1 MATLAEKMAQL
12 EAMREARSNSGDTV
26 GSDIFGS
33 WTKEL
38 GRVQSSLVSLLD
50 AVIKQRQK
58 NAAATEMGRTDNVN
72 TAIREMLSAKL
83 DADKVERERHNRM
96 MDMAESLIPK
106 VSDEQLKAVRMQQLA
121 YREHKKTLEAE
132 LNLEKKKYD
141 LQKKDAEAMQK
152 RRVKAIEGERAEANF
167 AIKDKYGTIE
177 NAITGLGNSGG
188 DSLGKFLVAGLGRYV
203 KERKETPIAEA
214 VKEKY
219 DAQVQQQNNIAE
231 AKKAL
236 ADKEFGTRKEDIE
249 ETAAIRAAK
258 QGISDPGSA
267 AKLYSARAQKVSDIA
282 KIGESLESGLLS
294 GNFKLR
300 VPQLEHSL
308 SEVAKA
314 IRGQAPNVAAATV
327 AKAEPEEIPVLTK
340 EGIVSSVEAETKPA
354 PSPTPSPAPSPAT
367 SPAPVAEKNESVAST
382 LKSEI
387 PPKAAPK
394 NAKFTKAPRQSSS
407 LLTPVVKR
415 NAAPVATVNPAPGA
429 VGKFGSKAGAVN
441 LGGIGKALGGIATKL
456 GSLAGS
462 ALKFLGPW
470 GMVASAL
477 MSFDRL
483 VPIFSSLAGA
493 LMDLTKLIMPLLI
506 STTIEGFAQI
516 LGGIN
521 GLITLLDNAPLIGR
535 KWTKESST
543 QAALTAERDK
553 EAQRQA
559 TLKENKR
566 QAAQGGQAIDTTSAR
581 RGVAMPTI
589 TRRETALT
597 TPAEATAISEQVAAA
612 KAPGPQQYQLSD
624 WQQQQGTQNRD
635 LRDAVIAASKNPGTT
650 PIMVGN
656 PALAPF
662 PV

>member
-12 EAMREARSNSGDTV
+12 EAMREARSNSGETV

-38 GRVQSSLVSLLD
+38 GKVQSSLVSLLD

-58 NAAATEMGRTDNVN
+58 NAAATEVGRTDNVN

-219 DAQVQQQNNIAE
+219 DEQVQQQNNIAE

-249 ETAAIRAAK
+249 ESAAIRAAK

-267 AKLYSARAQKVSDIA
+267 AKLYSARAQKVSDLA

-308 SEVAKA
+308 SEVTKA
-314 IRGQAPNVAAATV
+314 IRGQAPNVAAAKV
-327 AKAEPEEIPVLTK
+327 AKAEPEEPEEIPVLTK
-340 EGIVSSVEAETKPA
+340 EGIVSSVDAETKPA
-354 PSPTPSPAPSPAT
+354 PSPAP

-470 GMVASAL
+470 GLVASAL

-559 TLKENKR
+559 TLKENKL
-566 QAAQGGQAIDTTSAR
+566 QAAQGGQSIDTTSAR

-612 KAPGPQQYQLSD
+612 TAPGPQQYQLSD

>member
-12 EAMREARSNSGDTV
+12 EAMREARSNSGETV
-26 GSDIFGS
+26 GSDTFGS
-33 WTKEL
+33 WAKEL
-38 GRVQSSLVSLLD
+38 GKVQSSLVSLLD

-203 KERKETPIAEA
+203 KERKETPVAEA

-219 DAQVQQQNNIAE
+219 DAQVEQQNNIAE

-267 AKLYSARAQKVSDIA
+267 AKLYSARAQKVSDLA

-308 SEVAKA
+308 SEVTKA
-314 IRGQAPNVAAATV
+314 IRGQAPNVAAAKV
-327 AKAEPEEIPVLTK
+327 AKAEPEEPAEIPVLTK

-354 PSPTPSPAPSPAT
+354 PSPAP

-581 RGVAMPTI
+581 RGVAMPTTI

-612 KAPGPQQYQLSD
+612 TAPGPQQYQLSD

-635 LRDAVIAASKNPGTT
+635 LREAVIAASKNPGTT

>member
-12 EAMREARSNSGDTV
+12 EAMREARSNSGETV

-38 GRVQSSLVSLLD
+38 GKVQSSLVSLLD

-58 NAAATEMGRTDNVN
+58 NAAATEVGRTDNVN

-219 DAQVQQQNNIAE
+219 DEQVQQQNNIAE

-249 ETAAIRAAK
+249 ESAAIRAAK

-267 AKLYSARAQKVSDIA
+267 AKLYSARAQKVSDLA

-308 SEVAKA
+308 SEVTKA
-314 IRGQAPNVAAATV
+314 IRGQAPNVAAAKV
-327 AKAEPEEIPVLTK
+327 AKAEPEEPEEIPVLTK
-340 EGIVSSVEAETKPA
+340 EGIVSSVDAETKPA
-354 PSPTPSPAPSPAT
+354 PSPAP

-470 GMVASAL
+470 GLVASAL

-543 QAALTAERDK
+543 QAALTAEREK

-612 KAPGPQQYQLSD
+612 TAPGPQQYQLSD

>member
-12 EAMREARSNSGDTV
+12 EAMREARSNSGNTI
-26 GSDIFGS
+26 GSDIIGG
-33 WTKEL
+33 WMKEI
-38 GRVQSSLVSLLD
+38 GKVQSSLVSLLD

-58 NAAATEMGRTDNVN
+58 NSAATEVGGTDNVN
-72 TAIREMLSAKL
+72 YAIREMLSAKL
-83 DADKVERERHNRM
+83 DADKIERERHNRM

-188 DSLGKFLVAGLGRYV
+188 DSLGKFLVAGLGRFV

-219 DAQVQQQNNIAE
+219 DAQVEQQNNIAE

-267 AKLYSARAQKVSDIA
+267 AKLYSARAQKVTDLA

-308 SEVAKA
+308 SEVTRA
-314 IRGQAPNVAAATV
+314 IRGQAPDVAAAKV
-327 AKAEPEEIPVLTK
+327 AKAEPAEIPVLTK
-340 EGIVSSVEAETKPA
+340 EGIVSNVEAETKPA
-354 PSPTPSPAPSPAT
+354 PSPAP

-415 NAAPVATVNPAPGA
+415 NAAPVATVNPVPGA

-441 LGGIGKALGGIATKL
+441 LGGLGKALGSIATKL

-612 KAPGPQQYQLSD
+612 KAPGPQQYQLAD

-635 LRDAVIAASKNPGTT
+635 LREAVIAASKNPGTT

>member
-12 EAMREARSNSGDTV
+12 EAMREARSNSGETV

-38 GRVQSSLVSLLD
+38 GKVQSSLVSLLD

-203 KERKETPIAEA
+203 KERKETPVAEA

-219 DAQVQQQNNIAE
+219 DAQVEQQNNIAE

-267 AKLYSARAQKVSDIA
+267 AKLYSARAQKVSDLA

-308 SEVAKA
+308 SEVTKA
-314 IRGQAPNVAAATV
+314 IRGQAPNVAAAKV
-327 AKAEPEEIPVLTK
+327 AKAEPEEPEEIPVLTK

-354 PSPTPSPAPSPAT
+354 PSPAP

-581 RGVAMPTI
+581 RGVAMPTTI

-612 KAPGPQQYQLSD
+612 TAPGPQQYQLSD

-635 LRDAVIAASKNPGTT
+635 LREAVIAASKNPGTT

>member
-12 EAMREARSNSGDTV
+12 EAMREARSNSGETV
-26 GSDIFGS
+26 GSDTFGS
-33 WTKEL
+33 WAKEL
-38 GRVQSSLVSLLD
+38 GKVQSSLVSLLD

-203 KERKETPIAEA
+203 KERKETPVAEA

-219 DAQVQQQNNIAE
+219 DAQVEQQNNIAE

-249 ETAAIRAAK
+249 ESAAIRAAK

-267 AKLYSARAQKVSDIA
+267 AKLYSARAQKVSDLA

-308 SEVAKA
+308 SEVTKA
-314 IRGQAPNVAAATV
+314 IRGQAPDVAAAKV

-340 EGIVSSVEAETKPA
+340 EGIVSSVDAETKPA
-354 PSPTPSPAPSPAT
+354 PSPAP

-441 LGGIGKALGGIATKL
+441 LGGLGKALGSIATKL

-462 ALKFLGPW
+462 AVKFLGPW
-470 GMVASAL
+470 GLVASAL

-581 RGVAMPTI
+581 RGVAMPTTI

-612 KAPGPQQYQLSD
+612 TAPGPQQYQLSD

-635 LRDAVIAASKNPGTT
+635 LREAVIAASKNPGTT

>member
-12 EAMREARSNSGDTV
+12 EAMREARSNSGETV
-26 GSDIFGS
+26 GSDTFGS
-33 WTKEL
+33 WAKEL
-38 GRVQSSLVSLLD
+38 GKVQSSLVSLLD

-219 DAQVQQQNNIAE
+219 DAQVEQQNNIAE

-267 AKLYSARAQKVSDIA
+267 AKLYSARAQKVSDLA

-308 SEVAKA
+308 SEVTKA
-314 IRGQAPNVAAATV
+314 IRGQAPNVAAAKV
-327 AKAEPEEIPVLTK
+327 AKDEPEEIPVLTK
-340 EGIVSSVEAETKPA
+340 EGIVSSVDAETKPA
-354 PSPTPSPAPSPAT
+354 PSPAP

-581 RGVAMPTI
+581 RGVAMPTTI

-612 KAPGPQQYQLSD
+612 TAPGPQQYQLSD

-635 LRDAVIAASKNPGTT
+635 LREAVIAASKNPGTT

>member
-12 EAMREARSNSGDTV
+12 EAMREARSNSGDTI
-26 GSDIFGS
+26 GSDIFSG

-38 GRVQSSLVSLLD
+38 GKVQSSLVSLLD

-58 NAAATEMGRTDNVN
+58 NAVATEMGSTDNVKF
-72 TAIREMLSAKL
+72 AIREMLSAKL

-188 DSLGKFLVAGLGRYV
+188 DSLGKFLVAGLGRFV

-219 DAQVQQQNNIAE
+219 DEQVQQQYNIAE

-267 AKLYSARAQKVSDIA
+267 AKLYSARAQKVSDLA

-308 SEVAKA
+308 SEVTKA
-314 IRGQAPNVAAATV
+314 IRGQAPDVAAAKV

-340 EGIVSSVEAETKPA
+340 EGIVSSVDAETKPA
-354 PSPTPSPAPSPAT
+354 PSPAP

-441 LGGIGKALGGIATKL
+441 LGGLGKALGSIATKL

-462 ALKFLGPW
+462 AVKFLGPW
-470 GMVASAL
+470 GLVASAL

-581 RGVAMPTI
+581 RGVAMPTTI

-612 KAPGPQQYQLSD
+612 TAPGPQQYQLSD

-635 LRDAVIAASKNPGTT
+635 LREAVIAASKNPGTT

>member
-12 EAMREARSNSGDTV
+12 EAMREARSNSGETV
-26 GSDIFGS
+26 GSDTFGS
-33 WTKEL
+33 WAKEL
-38 GRVQSSLVSLLD
+38 GKVQSSLVSLLD

-203 KERKETPIAEA
+203 KERKETPVAEA

-219 DAQVQQQNNIAE
+219 DAQVEQQNNIAE

-249 ETAAIRAAK
+249 ESAAIRAAK

-267 AKLYSARAQKVSDIA
+267 AKLYSARAQKVSDLA

-308 SEVAKA
+308 SEVTKA
-314 IRGQAPNVAAATV
+314 IRGQAPNVAAAKV

-340 EGIVSSVEAETKPA
+340 EGIVSSVDAETKPA
-354 PSPTPSPAPSPAT
+354 PSPAP

-441 LGGIGKALGGIATKL
+441 LGGLGKALGSIATKL

-462 ALKFLGPW
+462 AVKFLGPW
-470 GMVASAL
+470 GLVASAL

-581 RGVAMPTI
+581 RGVAMPTTI

-612 KAPGPQQYQLSD
+612 TAPGPQQYQLSD

-635 LRDAVIAASKNPGTT
+635 LREAVIAASKNPGTT

>member
-12 EAMREARSNSGDTV
+12 EAMREARSNSGETV

-38 GRVQSSLVSLLD
+38 GKVQSSLVSLLD

-203 KERKETPIAEA
+203 KERKETPVAEA

-219 DAQVQQQNNIAE
+219 DAQVEQQNNIAE

-249 ETAAIRAAK
+249 ESAAIRAAK

-267 AKLYSARAQKVSDIA
+267 AKLYSARAQKVSDLA

-308 SEVAKA
+308 SEVTKA
-314 IRGQAPNVAAATV
+314 IRGQAPNVAAAKV

-340 EGIVSSVEAETKPA
+340 EGIVSSVDAETKPA
-354 PSPTPSPAPSPAT
+354 PSPAP

-581 RGVAMPTI
+581 RGVAMPTTI

-612 KAPGPQQYQLSD
+612 TAPGPQQYQLSD

-635 LRDAVIAASKNPGTT
+635 LREAVIAASKNPGTT

>member
-12 EAMREARSNSGDTV
+12 EAMREARSNSGETV

-38 GRVQSSLVSLLD
+38 GKVQSSLVSLLD

-219 DAQVQQQNNIAE
+219 DEQVQQQNNIAE

-249 ETAAIRAAK
+249 ESAAIRAAK

-267 AKLYSARAQKVSDIA
+267 AKLYSARAQKVSDLA

-308 SEVAKA
+308 SEVTKA
-314 IRGQAPNVAAATV
+314 IRGQAPNVAAAKV
-327 AKAEPEEIPVLTK
+327 AKAEPEEPGEIPVLTK
-340 EGIVSSVEAETKPA
+340 EGIVSNVEAETKPA
-354 PSPTPSPAPSPAT
+354 PSPATSPAP

-394 NAKFTKAPRQSSS
+394 NAKFTKAPRQSSP

-470 GMVASAL
+470 GLVASAL

-612 KAPGPQQYQLSD
+612 TAPGPQQYQLSD

>member
-12 EAMREARSNSGDTV
+12 EAMREARSNSGDTI
-26 GSDIFGS
+26 GSDTFGS
-33 WTKEL
+33 WAKEL
-38 GRVQSSLVSLLD
+38 GKVQSSLVSLLD

-219 DAQVQQQNNIAE
+219 DEQVQQQNNIAE

-249 ETAAIRAAK
+249 ESAAIRAAK

-267 AKLYSARAQKVSDIA
+267 AKLYSARAQKVSDLA

-308 SEVAKA
+308 SEVTKA
-314 IRGQAPNVAAATV
+314 IRGQAPNVAAAKV
-327 AKAEPEEIPVLTK
+327 AKAEPEEPGEIPVLTK
-340 EGIVSSVEAETKPA
+340 EGIVSSVDAETKPA
-354 PSPTPSPAPSPAT
+354 P

-394 NAKFTKAPRQSSS
+394 NAKFTKAPRQSSP

-470 GMVASAL
+470 GLVASAL

-597 TPAEATAISEQVAAA
+597 TPAEATSISEQVAAA

-635 LRDAVIAASKNPGTT
+635 LREAVIAASKNPGTT

>member
-12 EAMREARSNSGDTV
+12 EAMREARSNSGETV
-26 GSDIFGS
+26 GSDTFGS
-33 WTKEL
+33 WAKEL
-38 GRVQSSLVSLLD
+38 GKVQSSLVSLLD

-203 KERKETPIAEA
+203 KERKETPVAEA

-219 DAQVQQQNNIAE
+219 DAQVEQQNNIAE

-249 ETAAIRAAK
+249 ESAAIRAAK

-267 AKLYSARAQKVSDIA
+267 AKLYSARAQKVSDLA

-308 SEVAKA
+308 SEVTKA
-314 IRGQAPNVAAATV
+314 IRGQAPDVAAAKV

-340 EGIVSSVEAETKPA
+340 EGIVSSVDAETKPA
-354 PSPTPSPAPSPAT
+354 PSPAP

-415 NAAPVATVNPAPGA
+415 NAAPVATVNPVPGA

-441 LGGIGKALGGIATKL
+441 LGGLGKALGSIATKL

-462 ALKFLGPW
+462 AVKFLGPW
-470 GMVASAL
+470 GLVASAL

-581 RGVAMPTI
+581 RGVAMPTTI

-612 KAPGPQQYQLSD
+612 TAPGPQQYQLSD

-635 LRDAVIAASKNPGTT
+635 LREAVIAASKNPGTT